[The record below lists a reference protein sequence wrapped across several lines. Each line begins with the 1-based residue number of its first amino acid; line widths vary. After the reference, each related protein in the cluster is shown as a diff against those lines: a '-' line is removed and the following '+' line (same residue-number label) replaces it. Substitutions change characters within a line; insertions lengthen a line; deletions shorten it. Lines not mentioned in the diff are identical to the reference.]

1 MQHGDSSFSSAQPP
15 RRDGRRALLML
26 LALAQLMVILD
37 ISAVNVALPDLAK
50 DLSLGP
56 GEISWTITSYS
67 VIFGSLLLLGG
78 RSADLLGR
86 RRMFVTGLGIFT
98 VASAGSAVAQS
109 AATLFAARAGQGLGA
124 ALLSPA
130 ALSIITATFSP
141 GPERTRALGVWGA
154 VGGAGAAIGVLIGG
168 VLTQL
173 VDWRAIFV
181 INLPIGL
188 FVAARVIATVPS
200 DRRMPQWR
208 RVDIPGAVIATAS
221 VGAIVFALSQ
231 AQSAGWL
238 SAQTLGV
245 GGAGLAGLGVFAAYE
260 VRAAEPLLDVRR
272 LTDRAVGG
280 GFVMMLAGA
289 AVLFGSFLLTSLYL
303 QNVLGADALETGLG
317 FLPFA
322 LVTGGGVHAA
332 THAINRH
339 GVKGPLAVGFVLAAA
354 GMFLLT
360 GVSAGGSYV
369 TDVMPGMLI
378 AGLGLGIVL
387 VSVAVSVLAGATEEE
402 SGMLSGL
409 NTTGHEIGG
418 SLGLA
423 VLTSI
428 AGGAVATGGPSAAAG
443 LSDAFLAAGVIA
455 GTAAVAAL
463 VILPGAKAFLP
474 KLALSRPASIH

>member
-1 MQHGDSSFSSAQPP
+1 
-15 RRDGRRALLML
+15 
-26 LALAQLMVILD
+26 MVILD

-50 DLSLGP
+50 DLNLGAN
-56 GEISWTITSYS
+56 ELSWTITSYS
-67 VIFGSLLLLGG
+67 VMFGSLLLLGG
-78 RSADLLGR
+78 RAADLLGR
-86 RRMFVTGLGIFT
+86 RRMFLTGLGIFT
-98 VASAGSAVAQS
+98 AASAGSALAQS
-109 AATLFAARAGQGLGA
+109 AAMLFAARAGQGVGA

-130 ALSIITATFSP
+130 ALSIITTTFSA

-168 VLTQL
+168 VLTQV

-181 INLPIGL
+181 INIPIGL
-188 FVAARVIATVPS
+188 FVAARILTTVAA
-200 DRRMPQWR
+200 DTRAPQWR
-208 RVDIPGAVIATAS
+208 RIDLPGAITATAS

-238 SAQTLGV
+238 SLQTLGV
-245 GGAGLAGLGVFAAYE
+245 GAAGLAGLAAFVAYE
-260 VRAAEPLLDVRR
+260 ARAAHPLLNVRR
-272 LTDRAVGG
+272 LADRAVGG

-303 QNVLGADALETGLG
+303 QNVLGANALETGLA
-317 FLPFA
+317 FVPFA

-332 THAINRH
+332 THAINKH
-339 GVKGPLAVGFVLAAA
+339 GVKAPLAVGFALTAA
-354 GMFLLT
+354 GMFMLT
-360 GVSAGGSYV
+360 GVSATGSYV
-369 TDVMPGMLI
+369 ADVVPGMLI

-387 VSVAVSVLAGATEEE
+387 VSVAVSVLAGASDEE

-428 AGGAVATGGPSAAAG
+428 AGGAIARGAPSAAAG

-455 GTAAVAAL
+455 GVAGVTAL
-463 VILPGAKAFLP
+463 VIMPAARSFLP
-474 KLALSRPASIH
+474 KLMVSRPVSIH